1 IKTSS
6 QEYSYHLFN
15 IQGQEVFKA
24 NNQTSKTIDVS
35 KLPSGIYI
43 LKLSDGDKSQSF
55 KVIKQN

>member
-1 IKTSS
+1 M
-6 QEYSYHLFN
+6 
-15 IQGQEVFKA
+15 QGQEVFKA

-43 LKLSDGDKSQSF
+43 LKLTDGDKSQSF